1 MSNARKYLAFVGETM
16 FPHGAPLG
24 LTQGTSRFPAPL
36 PAHAS
41 TEVAA

>member
-1 MSNARKYLAFVGETM
+1 MSNARPQLAFLGETM
-16 FPHGAPLG
+16 FP
-24 LTQGTSRFPAPL
+24 TPL